1 MRAEGLQQGKHI
13 TTGEGGVVTTDDVT
27 LVCPAERAQDV
38 KLALGKLTNPEAKS
52 QT

>member
-1 MRAEGLQQGKHI
+1 VSGH
-13 TTGEGGVVTTDDVT
+13 VVVSTDDVT

-38 KLALGKLTNPEAKS
+38 KIALGKLMDPGAED